1 LEFEYNYLCTM
12 SKPLNIRPISKEDNP
27 MIATIIRSCLTEF
40 GANKPGTVF
49 YDKTTD
55 HLFELFEENGAAYF
69 IAEEEGKIVGG
80 GGIFPSPG
88 LPAGTCELVKMYLIP
103 DARGTGIGAT
113 LMNNCMS
120 KAKELGFVSMYI
132 ETLPELKK
140 AISVYEK
147 FGFSY
152 LDKPLGNTG
161 HFGCSVWMLK
171 SL

>member
-1 LEFEYNYLCTM
+1 M
-12 SKPLNIRPISKEDNP
+12 SKINIRPISIADNP
-27 MIATIIRSCLTEF
+27 LIATIIRSCLTEF
-40 GANKPGTVF
+40 GANKPGTV
-49 YDKTTD
+49 YSDKTTD
-55 HLFELFEENGAAYF
+55 QLFELFQKNGAAYF
-69 IAEEEGKIVGG
+69 IAEQDGQVVDG

-88 LPAGTCELVKMYLIP
+88 LPAGTCELVKMYLLP
-103 DARGTGIGAT
+103 LARGTGIGAT
-113 LMNNCMS
+113 LMNRCLG
-120 KAKELGFVSMYI
+120 KAKEMGFVNMYI

-147 FGFSY
+147 FGFNY

>member
-1 LEFEYNYLCTM
+1 M
-12 SKPLNIRPISKEDNP
+12 STINIRPISIADNP
-27 MIATIIRSCLTEF
+27 LIATIIRSCLTEF
-40 GANKPGTVF
+40 GANKPGTVY

-55 HLFELFEENGAAYF
+55 QLFELFQKNGAAYF
-69 IAEEEGKIVGG
+69 IAEQDGQVVGG

-88 LPAGTCELVKMYLIP
+88 LPAGTCELVKMYLLP
-103 DARGTGIGAT
+103 LARGTGIGAT
-113 LMNNCMS
+113 LMNRCLS
-120 KAKELGFVSMYI
+120 KAKEMGFVNMYI

-147 FGFSY
+147 FGFNY

>member
-1 LEFEYNYLCTM
+1 M
-12 SKPLNIRPISKEDNP
+12 STINIRLISIADNP
-27 MIATIIRSCLTEF
+27 LIATIIRSCLTEF
-40 GANKPGTVF
+40 GANKPGTVY

-55 HLFELFEENGAAYF
+55 QLFELFQENGAAYF
-69 IAEEEGKIVGG
+69 IAEQDGQVVGG

-88 LPAGTCELVKMYLIP
+88 LPAGTCELVKMYLLP
-103 DARGTGIGAT
+103 LARGTGIGAT
-113 LMNNCMS
+113 LMNTCLG
-120 KAKELGFVSMYI
+120 KAKEMGFVNMYI

-147 FGFSY
+147 FGFNY

>member
-1 LEFEYNYLCTM
+1 M
-12 SKPLNIRPISKEDNP
+12 STINIRPISIADNP
-27 MIATIIRSCLTEF
+27 LIATIIRSCLTEF
-40 GANKPGTVF
+40 GANKPGTVY

-55 HLFELFEENGAAYF
+55 QLFELFQKNGAAYF
-69 IAEEEGKIVGG
+69 IAEQDGQVVGG

-88 LPAGTCELVKMYLIP
+88 LPAGTCELVKMYLLP
-103 DARGTGIGAT
+103 LARGTGIGAT
-113 LMNNCMS
+113 LMNRCLG
-120 KAKELGFVSMYI
+120 KAKEMGFVNMYI

-147 FGFSY
+147 FGFNY

>member
-1 LEFEYNYLCTM
+1 M
-12 SKPLNIRPISKEDNP
+12 STINIRPISIADNP
-27 MIATIIRSCLTEF
+27 LIATIIRSCLTEF
-40 GANKPGTVF
+40 GANKPGTVY

-55 HLFELFEENGAAYF
+55 HLFELFQKNGAAYF
-69 IAEEEGKIVGG
+69 IAEQDGQVVGG

-88 LPAGTCELVKMYLIP
+88 LPAGTCELVKMYLLP
-103 DARGTGIGAT
+103 LARGTGIGAT
-113 LMNNCMS
+113 LMNRCLG
-120 KAKELGFVSMYI
+120 KAKEMGFVNMYI

-147 FGFSY
+147 FGFNY